1 MLVVRIRTCL
11 LVFFLFAGACTSEKK
26 GKSDNTALQTA
37 VDSTFQKEKWL
48 IKEGGDYPYRAQ
60 MLNDIV
66 YNDTIRTLLKDEI
79 IALLGA
85 PDRINEGHLY
95 YLIDQRRLGSWTLHS
110 KTLVIKLSAEETIDW
125 IKIHE

>member
-1 MLVVRIRTCL
+1 MRIRTCIL
-11 LVFFLFAGACTSEKK
+11 ILFLWGWACTSEKK
-26 GKSDNTALQTA
+26 EKSDNAALETA
-37 VDSTFQKEKWL
+37 VDSTFEKEKWL
-48 IKEGGDYPYRAQ
+48 IKRGEDYPYRDQ

-110 KTLVIKLSAEETIDW
+110 KTMVIKLSEEGTIDW